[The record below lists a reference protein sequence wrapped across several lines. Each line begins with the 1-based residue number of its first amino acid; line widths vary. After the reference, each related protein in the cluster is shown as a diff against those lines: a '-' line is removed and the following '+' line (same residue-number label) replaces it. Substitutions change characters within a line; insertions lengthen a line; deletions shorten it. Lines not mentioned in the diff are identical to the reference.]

1 MRLFELASQLGARS
15 SDLLR
20 LAREKELEI
29 ATAASAVDE
38 EDAAVLR
45 GAFLLPPVAKATA
58 VSEALAAKRLAAAEI
73 VRASIAADAGALDA
87 ARDRAAAFLT
97 FVHPLDGEAAPAP
110 AAPASVPSPAPA
122 EPRTQDYKVKPGDNL
137 TRLAR
142 NAGTT
147 PAELAR
153 LNGVD
158 EKELAKL
165 KVGQTIKLPVV
176 D

>member
-1 MRLFELASQLGARS
+1 M
-15 SDLLR
+15 
-20 LAREKELEI
+20 
-29 ATAASAVDE
+29 TA
-38 EDAAVLR
+38 
-45 GAFLLPPVAKATA
+45 PVPVT
-58 VSEALAAKRLAAAEI
+58 
-73 VRASIAADAGALDA
+73 
-87 ARDRAAAFLT
+87 
-97 FVHPLDGEAAPAP
+97 APAP
-110 AAPASVPSPAPA
+110 TG
-122 EPRTQDYKVKPGDNL
+122 PRTQDYKVKPGDNL

-165 KVGQTIKLPVV
+165 KVGQTIKLPAA

>member
-1 MRLFELASQLGARS
+1 MV
-15 SDLLR
+15 
-20 LAREKELEI
+20 
-29 ATAASAVDE
+29 T
-38 EDAAVLR
+38 
-45 GAFLLPPVAKATA
+45 
-58 VSEALAAKRLAAAEI
+58 
-73 VRASIAADAGALDA
+73 
-87 ARDRAAAFLT
+87 
-97 FVHPLDGEAAPAP
+97 
-110 AAPASVPSPAPA
+110 SVPQGYSPAPVTVPA
-122 EPRTQDYKVKPGDNL
+122 PTGPRTQDYKVKPGDNL

-165 KVGQTIKLPVV
+165 KVGQTIKLPAA

>member
-1 MRLFELASQLGARS
+1 MDRDKLTGWC
-15 SDLLR
+15 
-20 LAREKELEI
+20 I
-29 ATAASAVDE
+29 
-38 EDAAVLR
+38 
-45 GAFLLPPVAKATA
+45 
-58 VSEALAAKRLAAAEI
+58 
-73 VRASIAADAGALDA
+73 AGACSVAIHVFIIL
-87 ARDRAAAFLT
+87 L
-97 FVHPLDGEAAPAP
+97 FVWSGKTSSVPAPQPEPVTTAHEKAPDQPSPEAPHATAAPAP
-110 AAPASVPSPAPA
+110 V

-142 NAGTT
+142 NAGTS
-147 PAELAR
+147 PAELAK

>member
-1 MRLFELASQLGARS
+1 MDRDKLNGWCIAGAGSVAIHVLIILLFAWSGKTPSVPAPQPEPVTT
-15 SDLLR
+15 
-20 LAREKELEI
+20 AREKAPDQPTPEAPHE
-29 ATAASAVDE
+29 TAA
-38 EDAAVLR
+38 
-45 GAFLLPPVAKATA
+45 
-58 VSEALAAKRLAAAEI
+58 
-73 VRASIAADAGALDA
+73 
-87 ARDRAAAFLT
+87 
-97 FVHPLDGEAAPAP
+97 
-110 AAPASVPSPAPA
+110 PAPA

-147 PAELAR
+147 PAKLAR

-165 KVGQTIKLPVV
+165 KVGQTIKLPAV

>member
-1 MRLFELASQLGARS
+1 MLRPHSSIGTSRVGGRVATCPSRS
-15 SDLLR
+15 RALICPQS
-20 LAREKELEI
+20 
-29 ATAASAVDE
+29 S
-38 EDAAVLR
+38 
-45 GAFLLPPVAKATA
+45 LP
-58 VSEALAAKRLAAAEI
+58 
-73 VRASIAADAGALDA
+73 
-87 ARDRAAAFLT
+87 
-97 FVHPLDGEAAPAP
+97 H
-110 AAPASVPSPAPA
+110 SP
-122 EPRTQDYKVKPGDNL
+122 R

-165 KVGQTIKLPVV
+165 KVGQIIKLPVV

>member
-1 MRLFELASQLGARS
+1 MVHSRRLQRS
-15 SDLLR
+15 HTRIHHSPFAWSGKTPSVPAPQPEPVTA
-20 LAREKELEI
+20 AREK
-29 ATAASAVDE
+29 TPDQPS
-38 EDAAVLR
+38 
-45 GAFLLPPVAKATA
+45 
-58 VSEALAAKRLAAAEI
+58 SESPHK
-73 VRASIAADAGALDA
+73 
-87 ARDRAAAFLT
+87 T
-97 FVHPLDGEAAPAP
+97 
-110 AAPASVPSPAPA
+110 AAPASA

-142 NAGTT
+142 NANTT

-165 KVGQTIKLPVV
+165 RVGQTIKLPVV

>member
-1 MRLFELASQLGARS
+1 
-15 SDLLR
+15 
-20 LAREKELEI
+20 
-29 ATAASAVDE
+29 
-38 EDAAVLR
+38 
-45 GAFLLPPVAKATA
+45 
-58 VSEALAAKRLAAAEI
+58 
-73 VRASIAADAGALDA
+73 
-87 ARDRAAAFLT
+87 
-97 FVHPLDGEAAPAP
+97 
-110 AAPASVPSPAPA
+110 
-122 EPRTQDYKVKPGDNL
+122 VKLGDNL

-165 KVGQTIKLPVV
+165 KVGQTIKLPTA

>member
-1 MRLFELASQLGARS
+1 MDRDKLNGWCIAGACSIAIHVLIILLFAWSGKTS
-15 SDLLR
+15 SVP
-20 LAREKELEI
+20 APQSEPVATTREKVPDQP
-29 ATAASAVDE
+29 S
-38 EDAAVLR
+38 
-45 GAFLLPPVAKATA
+45 
-58 VSEALAAKRLAAAEI
+58 SESPHK
-73 VRASIAADAGALDA
+73 
-87 ARDRAAAFLT
+87 T
-97 FVHPLDGEAAPAP
+97 
-110 AAPASVPSPAPA
+110 AAPASA

-142 NAGTT
+142 NANTT

>member
-1 MRLFELASQLGARS
+1 MLENL
-15 SDLLR
+15 
-20 LAREKELEI
+20 KERVC
-29 ATAASAVDE
+29 AA
-38 EDAAVLR
+38 
-45 GAFLLPPVAKATA
+45 
-58 VSEALAAKRLAAAEI
+58 
-73 VRASIAADAGALDA
+73 
-87 ARDRAAAFLT
+87 
-97 FVHPLDGEAAPAP
+97 
-110 AAPASVPSPAPA
+110 
-122 EPRTQDYKVKPGDNL
+122 NL

-142 NAGTT
+142 NANTT

>member
-1 MRLFELASQLGARS
+1 M
-15 SDLLR
+15 D
-20 LAREKELEI
+20 REKLIEWCI
-29 ATAASAVDE
+29 A
-38 EDAAVLR
+38 
-45 GAFLLPPVAKATA
+45 GACSVALHAIVITLFILLGKSPSEPVPQPAPVAAT
-58 VSEALAAKRLAAAEI
+58 EEK
-73 VRASIAADAGALDA
+73 
-87 ARDRAAAFLT
+87 
-97 FVHPLDGEAAPAP
+97 
-110 AAPASVPSPAPA
+110 SPAPSPSEA
-122 EPRTQDYKVKPGDNL
+122 PPEATATTTPPATTAPMTPPAPSEPRTRTYKVKPGDNL

-165 KVGQTIKLPVV
+165 KVGQTIKLPAA

>member
-1 MRLFELASQLGARS
+1 M
-15 SDLLR
+15 D
-20 LAREKELEI
+20 REKLIEWSI
-29 ATAASAVDE
+29 A
-38 EDAAVLR
+38 
-45 GAFLLPPVAKATA
+45 GACSVALHAIIITLFILLGKSPSEPAPQPAPV
-58 VSEALAAKRLAAAEI
+58 AAAE
-73 VRASIAADAGALDA
+73 
-87 ARDRAAAFLT
+87 
-97 FVHPLDGEAAPAP
+97 EK
-110 AAPASVPSPAPA
+110 SPAPSLSEA
-122 EPRTQDYKVKPGDNL
+122 PPEAAATTTPPAPMTPPATTAPMAPPAPSEPRTRTYKVKPGDNL

-165 KVGQTIKLPVV
+165 KVGQTIKLPSA

>member
-1 MRLFELASQLGARS
+1 MEIVGFKKESKKMDRDNLSGWCIAGACSVAIHVFIILLFAWSGKTPSVPAPQPEPVTA
-15 SDLLR
+15 
-20 LAREKELEI
+20 ARER
-29 ATAASAVDE
+29 TPDQPS
-38 EDAAVLR
+38 
-45 GAFLLPPVAKATA
+45 
-58 VSEALAAKRLAAAEI
+58 SESPHK
-73 VRASIAADAGALDA
+73 
-87 ARDRAAAFLT
+87 T
-97 FVHPLDGEAAPAP
+97 
-110 AAPASVPSPAPA
+110 AAPASA

-142 NAGTT
+142 NANTT

>member
-1 MRLFELASQLGARS
+1 MAGAGSLAIHVFIVLLFVWSGKTS
-15 SDLLR
+15 SDP
-20 LAREKELEI
+20 APQPD
-29 ATAASAVDE
+29 SV
-38 EDAAVLR
+38 
-45 GAFLLPPVAKATA
+45 
-58 VSEALAAKRLAAAEI
+58 AAE
-73 VRASIAADAGALDA
+73 
-87 ARDRAAAFLT
+87 T
-97 FVHPLDGEAAPAP
+97 KEAAPAP
-110 AAPASVPSPAPA
+110 PSPEAPHATAAPTATPTAAAPA

-147 PAELAR
+147 PAELAK

-165 KVGQTIKLPVV
+165 KVGQIIKLPVA

>member
-1 MRLFELASQLGARS
+1 M
-15 SDLLR
+15 D
-20 LAREKELEI
+20 REKLIEWCI
-29 ATAASAVDE
+29 A
-38 EDAAVLR
+38 
-45 GAFLLPPVAKATA
+45 GACSVALHAIVITLFILLGKSPSEPAPQPAPV
-58 VSEALAAKRLAAAEI
+58 AAAE
-73 VRASIAADAGALDA
+73 
-87 ARDRAAAFLT
+87 
-97 FVHPLDGEAAPAP
+97 EKAPAP
-110 AAPASVPSPAPA
+110 SPSEAPPEATATTTPPATTAPMTPPAPS
-122 EPRTQDYKVKPGDNL
+122 EPRTRTYKVKPGDNL

-165 KVGQTIKLPVV
+165 KVGQTIKLPSA

>member
-1 MRLFELASQLGARS
+1 L
-15 SDLLR
+15 D
-20 LAREKELEI
+20 REKLIEWSI
-29 ATAASAVDE
+29 A
-38 EDAAVLR
+38 
-45 GAFLLPPVAKATA
+45 GACSVALHAIIITLFILLGKSPSEPAPQPAPV
-58 VSEALAAKRLAAAEI
+58 AAAE
-73 VRASIAADAGALDA
+73 
-87 ARDRAAAFLT
+87 
-97 FVHPLDGEAAPAP
+97 EK
-110 AAPASVPSPAPA
+110 SPAPSLSEA
-122 EPRTQDYKVKPGDNL
+122 PPEAAATTTPPAPMAPPAPSEPRTRTYKVKPGDNL

-165 KVGQTIKLPVV
+165 KVGQTIKLPSA